1 MWLNLLLFIFG
12 FLLLIKGADIFV
24 DGSVSIARKLGMSTF
39 VIGLTVVAF
48 GTSAP
53 ELIISVLASFNNSSE
68 IALGNIIGTNITNT
82 LLILGATAMMSP
94 LVVKKNTINKEI
106 PFSLLAVFAVA
117 FMVNDVFFDGYAQNY
132 LTRID
137 GLVLLLFFCI
147 FIYYTFGMAIKDQGI
162 FDKDDVPKEA
172 GVFKSIAL
180 ILLGLAGLFLGGE
193 WIVSGAVYFAGFFGI
208 SETFIG
214 LTVVAIGT
222 SLPELATSLM
232 AAKKGNADMAVGGVV
247 GSNIFN
253 LFWVLGCSSIISPIV
268 FNSQLN
274 VDIMIL
280 ISITILLLFLVYYG
294 KKNMLAKMEGMIM
307 IMLYLSYMIFLSIRG

>member
-1 MWLNLLLFIFG
+1 MWINLFLFIVG
-12 FLLLIKGADIFV
+12 FLFLIKGADVFV

-106 PFSLLAVFAVA
+106 PFSLLAIFAIF
-117 FMVNDVFFDGYAQNY
+117 FMVNDVFLDGYAQNY

-147 FIYYTFGMAIKDQGI
+147 FIYYTFGMAKKDQGI
-162 FDKDDVPKEA
+162 FDRDDVPKEA
-172 GVFKSIAL
+172 GVFKSL
-180 ILLGLAGLFLGGE
+180 VLVLLGLVGIFLGGE
-193 WIVSGAVYFAGFFGI
+193 WIVSGAVYFAGTFGI

-232 AAKKGNADMAVGGVV
+232 AAKKGNADMAVGGVI

-253 LFWVLGCSSIISPIV
+253 LFWVLGCSSIINPIS
-268 FNSQLN
+268 FDSQLN
-274 VDIMIL
+274 TDIMML
-280 ISITILLLFLVYYG
+280 ISMTILLLFLVFYG

-307 IMLYLSYMIFLSIRG
+307 IMLYLAYIIFLSIRG

>member
-307 IMLYLSYMIFLSIRG
+307 IMLYLSYIIFLSIRG